1 MARRLILGLG
11 LAVIAVHLLVLQKL
25 SSLWQEPTRLK
36 AMAVPLF
43 TRELRSSLPPLP
55 ANAHSQVKKPVAQ
68 SRPAHLAANLIAK
81 LTPTP
86 STSQDTSSIT
96 RTTADPQMLGQDDGS
111 SVVGDIAI
119 DTSPKPLGAPS
130 AAVTPALSSALPPVS
145 PVPAIT
151 PTNPPAPPP
160 LDDWPLDTR
169 LSYALSGNYRG
180 PITGDARVQWT
191 RDGNKYQVLV
201 EMGLSGVTIFSMT
214 SQGLVTPQ
222 GLAPSAYEEKRLGT
236 KALQV
241 ALDAQQ
247 VRLYDGNRVNR
258 QPETQDTASQFVELG
273 HRFST
278 GLAVPEVGKTI
289 QIWLARPSALAEWT
303 YDVVALE
310 TLNTPRLGALSA
322 YHLKP
327 RPLANPSGPI
337 TAEMWFAPSL
347 QYLPVRIKITMNA
360 ETWVDLLI
368 EKIEQ
373 SQGKPENKGTQ
384 GITGTAATTATVPV
398 PVPVPVPVR

>member
-11 LAVIAVHLLVLQKL
+11 LAVIALHLLVLQAL
-25 SSLWQEPTRLK
+25 SALWQEPTRLK

-55 ANAHSQVKKPVAQ
+55 ANAHLQAKKPVAQ
-68 SRPAHLAANLIAK
+68 SRSAHKAINTIAK
-81 LTPTP
+81 TTPAPSVSP
-86 STSQDTSSIT
+86 STSSTTQ
-96 RTTADPQMLGQDDGS
+96 TTANTQVLDQEDDDIVSGN
-111 SVVGDIAI
+111 IAI
-119 DTSPKPLGAPS
+119 DTGPKPLD
-130 AAVTPALSSALPPVS
+130 TPGSSASSTLSTAAPLVP
-145 PVPAIT
+145 PVPAT
-151 PTNPPAPPP
+151 TSTQPLAPPP

-169 LSYALSGNYRG
+169 LSYSLSGNYRG
-180 PITGDARVQWT
+180 PISGNARVQWT
-191 RDGNKYQVLV
+191 RDSNQYQVLV
-201 EMGLSGVTIFSMT
+201 ELNLSGVTIFSMT

-222 GLAPSAYEEKRLGT
+222 GLEPAAYEEKRLGT

-241 ALDAQQ
+241 AMDAQQ
-247 VRLYDGNRVNR
+247 VRLYDGNRVTR

-278 GLAVPEVGKTI
+278 GLIMPVPGKTV

-310 TLNTPRLGALSA
+310 TLRSPRLGTIEA

-373 SQGKPENKGTQ
+373 SQGTQ
-384 GITGTAATTATVPV
+384 SKTGTATTAATVPV
-398 PVPVPVPVR
+398 R

>member
-1 MARRLILGLG
+1 MARRLIAGLA
-11 LAVIAVHLLVLQKL
+11 LAVIALHLLALQAL
-25 SSLWQEPTRLK
+25 GSLWQEPARLK
-36 AMAVPLF
+36 TMAVPLF

-55 ANAHSQVKKPVAQ
+55 VVVPVKPKPPHVQ
-68 SRPAHLAANLIAK
+68 TRPAQAAANTIAK
-81 LTPTP
+81 VTPIPSVSPETSTTTAQAKVDTDREIVGGDIPTDTGPKMPALPSASAPSPASPQVVASAPTP
-86 STSQDTSSIT
+86 
-96 RTTADPQMLGQDDGS
+96 
-111 SVVGDIAI
+111 
-119 DTSPKPLGAPS
+119 
-130 AAVTPALSSALPPVS
+130 PP
-145 PVPAIT
+145 
-151 PTNPPAPPP
+151 PPP

-191 RDGNKYQVLV
+191 RDGAKYQVLV
-201 EMGLSGVTIFSMT
+201 ELSLSGVTIFSMT

-222 GLAPSAYEEKRLGT
+222 GLEPAAYEEKRLGA

-241 ALDAQQ
+241 AMDAQQ
-247 VRLYDGNRVNR
+247 VRLYDGNHVAR
-258 QPETQDTASQFVELG
+258 QPATQDTASQFVELG

-278 GLAVPEVGKTI
+278 GLAVPEPGKTV
-289 QIWLARPSALAEWT
+289 QVWLARPSALAEWT

-310 TLNTPRLGALSA
+310 TLNSPRLGALSA

-347 QYLPVRIKITMNA
+347 QYLPVRIKITLNA
-360 ETWVDLLI
+360 ETWVDLMI

-373 SQGKPENKGTQ
+373 SQGNAGAQSK
-384 GITGTAATTATVPV
+384 TGTTTIPAGVPLH
-398 PVPVPVPVR
+398 

>member
-1 MARRLILGLG
+1 MARRLTLGLG
-11 LAVIAVHLLVLQKL
+11 VAVIALHLLVLQVL
-25 SSLWQEPTRLK
+25 SALWQEPTRLK

-43 TRELRSSLPPLP
+43 TRELRGSLPPLP
-55 ANAHSQVKKPVAQ
+55 ANAHSEAKKPVVQ
-68 SRPAHLAANLIAK
+68 SRSAHQATNTIAK
-81 LTPTP
+81 TTPIPSVAP
-86 STSQDTSSIT
+86 STSSTT
-96 RTTADPQMLGQDDGS
+96 HTTANTQVLDQED
-111 SVVGDIAI
+111 GDIVGGNVAI
-119 DTSPKPLGAPS
+119 DTGPKPLD
-130 AAVTPALSSALPPVS
+130 TPGSSTLSALSTATPLVP
-145 PVPAIT
+145 PVPAT
-151 PTNPPAPPP
+151 TSTQPPVPPP

-180 PITGDARVQWT
+180 PISGDARVQWT
-191 RDGNKYQVLV
+191 RDGSHYQVLV
-201 EMGLSGVTIFSMT
+201 ELNLSGVTLFSMT

-222 GLAPSAYEEKRLGT
+222 GLEPSAYEEKRVGT

-241 ALDAQQ
+241 AMDAQQ
-247 VRLYDGNRVNR
+247 VRLYDGNRVTR

-278 GLAVPEVGKTI
+278 GLAVPEPGKTV

-310 TLNTPRLGALSA
+310 TLHSPRLGTLEA

-347 QYLPVRIKITMNA
+347 QYLPVRIKITMNT

-373 SQGKPENKGTQ
+373 SQGTQ
-384 GITGTAATTATVPV
+384 SKTGTATTAATVPV
-398 PVPVPVPVR
+398 R

>member
-1 MARRLILGLG
+1 MAQRLILGLG
-11 LAVIAVHLLVLQKL
+11 LAVIALHLLVLQAL
-25 SSLWQEPTRLK
+25 SSLWQEPARLK

-43 TRELRSSLPPLP
+43 TRELRSSLPALRT
-55 ANAHSQVKKPVAQ
+55 NASLEAKKAVAQ
-68 SRPAHLAANLIAK
+68 SRSTHLAAKLIAK
-81 LTPTP
+81 LPPVP
-86 STSQDTSSIT
+86 SVTQSTTQTSQ
-96 RTTADPQMLGQDDGS
+96 TTASKQMPGQDDADI
-111 SVVGDIAI
+111 VGGDSALA
-119 DTSPKPLGAPS
+119 TAPKPLATASAAPPS
-130 AAVTPALSSALPPVS
+130 ALSPAQPPASPAPALASTKPP
-145 PVPAIT
+145 P
-151 PTNPPAPPP
+151 PPP

-214 SQGLVTPQ
+214 SQGIVTPQ

-241 ALDAQQ
+241 AMDAQQ
-247 VRLYDGNRVNR
+247 VRLYDGNRVTR

-278 GLAVPEVGKTI
+278 GLAVPEPGKTV

-303 YDVVALE
+303 YDVMALE
-310 TLNTPRLGALSA
+310 TLHSPGMGTLSA

-327 RPLANPSGPI
+327 RPLTNPSGPI

-347 QYLPVRIKITMNA
+347 QYLPVRIKITMNT

-373 SQGKPENKGTQ
+373 SQGTQASLGTQ
-384 GITGTAATTATVPV
+384 DTAGNTAFTATVPV
-398 PVPVPVPVR
+398 R